1 MINLTKYNFTDE
13 DEVWEIEEQIDG
25 TQEFMEDNNN
35 RKGYVTF
42 SLALNS
48 DTDGIDFEKPQVFQ
62 QNALNYFIEN
72 QTKIFDSLCQG
83 VIEHYPNLIKL
94 YGSVIVPDL
103 KLISDVKHNISIS
116 TIHILGDEK
125 DNFSYL
131 GFDCGCTWDDEHGL
145 GIVMHKERCIEIGQ
159 HDTAFMCYE
168 EILKDKMTEEEW
180 RIYTE
185 ERERQIAHNIAFGY
199 EGTGEIART
208 EMQAKSKIEKKW
220 WQFWK

>member
-1 MINLTKYNFTDE
+1 MINLKKYKFTDE
-13 DEVWEIEEQIDG
+13 DDVWETEEQISG
-25 TQEFMEDNNN
+25 TQEFMEDINN

-42 SLALNS
+42 NLEMNS
-48 DTDGIDFEKPQVFQ
+48 DIEGLNFEKPQAFQ
-62 QNALNYFIEN
+62 QNALNYFIDN
-72 QTKIFDSLCQG
+72 QTKIFYSLCQA

-94 YGSVIVPDL
+94 YGSDIVPEL
-103 KLISDVKHNISIS
+103 KLVSDVKHNISIS
-116 TIHILGDEK
+116 TIHILGEEK
-125 DNFSYL
+125 DDFSYL

-185 ERERQIAHNIAFGY
+185 EKESRIAHNIAFGY
-199 EGTGEIART
+199 EGAGEITRT
-208 EMQAKSKIEKKW
+208 QIEEKSKLEKKW